1 MKAVPL
7 AIGGVIYSAVVLGV
21 GVAVFYGD
29 RIQRVVPEEEEHPDF
44 EVAVEVGKVERRTI
58 HRHVEGY
65 GYVEPEPGQKDK
77 PAASA
82 RVASSM
88 QGIVAEVFC
97 AEGEVV
103 KKGQP
108 LVRLDDRIARA
119 AEEKAEASLSSAK
132 ASLARLKST
141 PRPAQLELAK
151 LAVERGR
158 LSVEYTRKKRE
169 RQKELLEKQTTSE
182 RALSDAALEAAQ
194 AANDLAS
201 AEKQLSLLQQSP
213 APQELAE
220 AEAKVTEA
228 ERDLASARATRALDT
243 IDAPLDG
250 TVLRVGVRPGEP
262 VDLTT
267 VLAEIVAL
275 DRLVATVGVTGGD
288 ARLLKTGMSAH
299 VTAASGGAAADGTLT
314 SVGSDCDAKTDTVA
328 ARVSLP
334 AGAFRPGTYLR
345 AQIVVEERKDV
356 LAVPKQS
363 IIEDAES
370 GRSFVAVVSEE
381 RAMPRSVHVLLKEGD
396 WIQVQGKTIEE
407 GMAIVTTG
415 AYALRN
421 DPKGTKIRSTAKST
435 TQTKASSTAG
445 ATDEL
450 TLPVQIGKVTLATL
464 RHTVEGHGI
473 IEPQPGVVPAGT
485 RLASPAPG
493 VVASVACV
501 EGQRVEKGQIIIR
514 LDDRAANAAEQKA
527 AAAVASAKAGLAKL
541 KAFPRPEQ
549 LDVATLAVEK
559 ARLALV
565 PAETKLARQQ
575 QLASDG
581 VASETAVLDAAF
593 EVAGA
598 RSDVATAEK
607 QLELVK
613 DSPTPQEVAEAEARV
628 AEAEK
633 DLAAARA
640 AHAQL
645 DIAAPLGGTVVRV
658 AVKPGEAV
666 DTTTALAEIVA
677 LDRLVASVMVP
688 AGEAAL
694 VKPGMKAQLVA
705 TSDGVSHEGTVSFVG
720 FDVDPRSD
728 SVLVR
733 ISAPTGYR
741 PGTFVRAGIVVEEH
755 KDVLAAPDEAVV
767 GTTVFLVDQGR
778 AFAKTVKTGLHD
790 GASVEIEG
798 DGFKPD
804 SLVIT
809 RGAVLLPQNAL
820 GSRIRGLADMEGL
833 QKPYANLKLLQT
845 IPLVGV
851 EGKIDHLCVDP
862 DGKRLFICN
871 AVDAG
876 GVAVID
882 IAEGRELDRIQNLVE
897 PQAVWA
903 MPGVNKIAVTTG
915 GGAALKFFSPDAL
928 KPIGEISPMPD
939 ADDVRYDAKE
949 QRLYVGCGKGA
960 IEFIDP
966 AKMQKLAEVK
976 LSAHPEGFEVESNGK
991 RMWVNI
997 PNAFMIA
1004 VIDRERASLVTTW
1017 ALGDV
1022 QNFPMALDEEH
1033 HRLLVGCRT
1042 PPKVMMLDCDSG
1054 KVIKEVPCGP
1064 DMDDLFYDPATKR
1077 AFVLC
1082 GGAGGSIDVFSHD
1095 GPDELARIGRVV
1107 TVPNARTGIFVAS
1120 QQRLYVANKKS
1131 EGQEAQVRVYQNVPW
1146 DSERRAGA
1154 R

>member
-58 HRHVEGY
+58 HRYVEGY
-65 GYVEPEPGQKDK
+65 GYAEPEPGQKGK

-82 RVASSM
+82 RVASSV

-97 AEGEVV
+97 AEGQLVT
-103 KKGQP
+103 KGQP

-119 AEEKAEASLSSAK
+119 AEEKAEASLTSAK

-151 LAVERGR
+151 LAVEKGR
-158 LSVEYTRKKRE
+158 LAVEYTRKKRE

-182 RALSDAALEAAQ
+182 RALSEAALEAAQ

-228 ERDLASARATRALDT
+228 ERDLTSARATRALST

-250 TVLRVGVRPGEP
+250 TVLRVGVRPGEQ

-288 ARLLKTGMSAH
+288 ARLLKPGMTAH
-299 VTAASGGAAADGTLT
+299 VTAASGSAAADGTLT

-328 ARVSLP
+328 ARVALP
-334 AGAFRPGTYLR
+334 PGAFRPGTYLR

-370 GRSFVAVVSEE
+370 GRSFVAVVGDE
-381 RAMPRSVHVLLKEGD
+381 RAMPRSVRVALKEGD

-421 DPKGTKIRSTAKST
+421 DPKGTKIRSISKSA
-435 TQTKASSTAG
+435 TQGPTPSTAQG
-445 ATDEL
+445 PTDEL
-450 TLPVQIGKVTLATL
+450 TLPVQIGKVTRSTL
-464 RHTVEGHGI
+464 RRTVEGQGM
-473 IEPQPGVVPAGT
+473 IEPQPGVAPAGA

-501 EGQRVEKGQIIIR
+501 EGERVEKGQVVIK
-514 LDDRAANAAEQKA
+514 LDDRAASAAEQKA
-527 AAAVASAKAGLAKL
+527 AAAVESAKAGLARL

-581 VASETAVLDAAF
+581 VASETAVQDAAF

-598 RSDVATAEK
+598 KSDVATAEK

-613 DSPTPQEVAEAEARV
+613 DSPTPEEVAEAEARV
-628 AEAEK
+628 AEAVK

-658 AVKPGEAV
+658 AVRPGEAV

-677 LDRLVASVMVP
+677 LDRLVASVMLP

-694 VKPGMKAQLVA
+694 VKPGMKALLIA

-733 ISAPTGYR
+733 ISVPAGYR
-741 PGTFVRAGIVVEEH
+741 PGTSVRAKIVVEEH

-767 GTTVFLVDQGR
+767 GTTIFLVDQGK
-778 AFAKTVKTGLHD
+778 ALAKTVKTGLRD

-798 DGFKPD
+798 DGLEPD
-804 SLVIT
+804 AIVIT
-809 RGAVLLPQNAL
+809 RGAALLPQNAL

-833 QKPYANLKLLQT
+833 QKPYPNLKLLQT

-862 DGKRLFICN
+862 EGKRLFICN

-939 ADDVRYDAKE
+939 ADDVRYDAKA
-949 QRLYVGCGKGA
+949 QRLYVGSGKGA

-966 AKMQKLAEVK
+966 AKMQKVAEVK
-976 LSAHPEGFEVESNGK
+976 LSAHPEGFELESNGK
-991 RMWVNI
+991 RIWVNI

-1022 QNFPMALDEEH
+1022 QNFPMALDDEH

-1082 GGAGGSIDVFSHD
+1082 GGAGGSIDVLSHE

-1131 EGQEAQVRVYQNVPW
+1131 EGQEAQVRVYQNVP
-1146 DSERRAGA
+1146 
-1154 R
+1154 